1 MSKRHVTK
9 KKMKGYKWE
18 QSSWNLD
25 LFQDLSTNSDNIC
38 IETCCLACHCNSN
51 NKQRRR
57 YYDVKEYI
65 DNVTKKNPHN
75 SRNHNIFDTKSY
87 SLVDLHQ
94 SKILKNIINDSNLIK
109 NSGYTTNLKPKTL
122 LTKAKFTSTK
132 EIFEDLSMLNLRP
145 YSNRTIDKI

>member
-1 MSKRHVTK
+1 
-9 KKMKGYKWE
+9 MKGYKWE
-18 QSSWNLD
+18 QSSWNQD
-25 LFQDLSTNSDNIC
+25 IFQDLLTNSDNIC

-109 NSGYTTNLKPKTL
+109 NSGYTTNLKHFLQKQ
-122 LTKAKFTSTK
+122 
-132 EIFEDLSMLNLRP
+132 NLHQRKK
-145 YSNRTIDKI
+145 YLKIYRCWTYAHIQTGQMIRFKKHNDF